1 MSTNPCKV
9 CGGTDLSLV
18 DGFYY
23 CVECGTQ
30 DVEARE
36 TVVEQTMLAD
46 GTFAHTTVRKFNT
59 TLKDSLESK
68 RHVLINF
75 ILFLI

>member
-1 MSTNPCKV
+1 MATDPCKI
-9 CGGTDLSLV
+9 CGSTDLNLV

-30 DVEARE
+30 DVNARE

-46 GTFAHTTVRKFNT
+46 GTFAHTTIKKYKTV
-59 TLKDSLESK
+59 LEDSIESMSIVTPYTYL
-68 RHVLINF
+68 H
-75 ILFLI
+75 

>member
-1 MSTNPCKV
+1 MKTNPCKI
-9 CGGTDLSLV
+9 CGSTDLSLV

-36 TVVEQTMLAD
+36 TVVEKTLLAD
-46 GTFAHTTVRKFNT
+46 GTVAQSAVRKIT
-59 TLKDSLESK
+59 TALKDSLGSK
-68 RHVLINF
+68 NNIRAVHL
-75 ILFLI
+75 